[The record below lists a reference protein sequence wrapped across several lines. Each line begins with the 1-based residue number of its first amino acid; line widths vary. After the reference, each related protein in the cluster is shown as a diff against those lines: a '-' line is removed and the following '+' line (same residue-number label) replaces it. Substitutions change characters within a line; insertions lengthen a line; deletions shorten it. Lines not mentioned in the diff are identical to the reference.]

1 MNKEYKKSENQRLK
15 EELSRLKIE
24 NIKLSDKLDNSKSK
38 NRELKQELKKNDVQ
52 KISICKNQEQLLSSQ
67 LKDMNIQNLL
77 FD

>member
-1 MNKEYKKSENQRLK
+1 MNKKYQKSENQRLK
-15 EELSRLKIE
+15 EELSKLKIE

-52 KISICKNQEQLLSSQ
+52 KISICKNQEQFFSSQ